1 MGPELYRV
9 IKSENE
15 RFGFATNKTVILSSL
30 PPDNARSC
38 SGAFQTACDH
48 RLKAGP
54 LQRDPPAS
62 GFQRGWGARPGNF
75 PAGLF
80 PENFQPDFPKKIL
93 AGFVEKISGK
103 F

>member
-54 LQRDPPAS
+54 LRGDQAS
-62 GFQRGWGARPGNF
+62 PRVSEGTGGASAFR
-75 PAGLF
+75 
-80 PENFQPDFPKKIL
+80 
-93 AGFVEKISGK
+93 
-103 F
+103 